1 MLFFYIR
8 HGDPIYN
15 PDSLT
20 PLGRRQAEAL
30 GKRLARYGL
39 DKIYASPLKRAQ
51 ETAAPACELLKK
63 EMTVLDWTSE
73 ALAWE
78 EFASPDTTS
87 GCTTWFFQNRSLQ
100 SVLVS
105 PEMRALGAD
114 WFRHPALAGTRAAE
128 GAARIRHKT
137 DAFFASL
144 GYVHNR
150 RRCVYVSER
159 PNRERVALFA
169 HQGFGLAFLSSLLD
183 IPYPLFSSH
192 FDIGHSGMT
201 VIEFSEAP
209 GETVPRVLQL
219 SNDAH
224 IYSEGLPVK
233 YQNRID
239 I

>member
-1 MLFFYIR
+1 MCYHQTEKAISSKEAYILLFFYIR

-87 GCTTWFFQNRSLQ
+87 GYTTWFFQNRSLQ

-114 WFRHPALAGTRAAE
+114 WFRHPALAGRVRPRGRRAYGIRPMRFLLRSVMCTIE
-128 GAARIRHKT
+128 SAACMCPNGRTESGSRCSHIR
-137 DAFFASL
+137 
-144 GYVHNR
+144 
-150 RRCVYVSER
+150 VSDWR
-159 PNRERVALFA
+159 
-169 HQGFGLAFLSSLLD
+169 S
-183 IPYPLFSSH
+183 
-192 FDIGHSGMT
+192 
-201 VIEFSEAP
+201 
-209 GETVPRVLQL
+209 
-219 SNDAH
+219 
-224 IYSEGLPVK
+224 
-233 YQNRID
+233 
-239 I
+239 